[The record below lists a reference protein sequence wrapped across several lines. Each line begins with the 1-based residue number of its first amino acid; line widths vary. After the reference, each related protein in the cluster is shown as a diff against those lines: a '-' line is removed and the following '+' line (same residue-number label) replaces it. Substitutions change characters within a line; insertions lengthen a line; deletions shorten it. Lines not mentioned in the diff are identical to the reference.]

1 MHEPEFLLAAL
12 KSMLKE
18 RRISYPVLAAEL
30 DVSLLTVKRTL
41 NKPAIPLDRLLD
53 ICRIAK
59 IDFSELVKRAAST
72 KSEHTYFSAE
82 QDALFTRCPPML
94 TYFGELQSGQTPTEI
109 AAQFRLTSI
118 STTRYLDALAG
129 VELIKVDGSGN
140 SIEVE
145 VLVQPPV
152 GFAPGSA
159 TLARLAAAF
168 LTSVVERVV
177 AATDRLEG
185 DFSLLKPLRLSE
197 RQYRQMKGEL
207 LDVVNR
213 YSFLSEAVAIAAT
226 EDERPEWQ
234 LAIAA
239 SPADPTNDPEAAIR
253 NLKPNEVEAR

>member
-18 RRISYPVLAAEL
+18 RRIGYAALAAEL

-41 NKPAIPLDRLLD
+41 NKSAVPLDRLLD

-59 IDFSELVKRAAST
+59 IDFSELVERAAATESD
-72 KSEHTYFSAE
+72 HTFFDAE

-94 TYFGELQSGQTPTEI
+94 TYFVALQSGQSPADI
-109 AAQFRLTSI
+109 ARQFRLTSV

-129 VELIKVDGSGN
+129 VELVQVTGSGK

-145 VLVQPPV
+145 LLVEPPV
-152 GFAPGSA
+152 GFSPGST
-159 TLARLAAAF
+159 TLARLSAAV

-177 AATDRLEG
+177 AATDRHDG

-197 RQYRQMKGEL
+197 RQYRQMTGEL
-207 LDVVNR
+207 YDVVNR
-213 YSFLSEAVAIAAT
+213 YSFLSEGAGIAAAD
-226 EDERPEWQ
+226 DERPEWQ

-239 SPADPTNDPEAAIR
+239 SQADPANDPESAIR
-253 NLKPNEVEAR
+253 NLKPNEAT